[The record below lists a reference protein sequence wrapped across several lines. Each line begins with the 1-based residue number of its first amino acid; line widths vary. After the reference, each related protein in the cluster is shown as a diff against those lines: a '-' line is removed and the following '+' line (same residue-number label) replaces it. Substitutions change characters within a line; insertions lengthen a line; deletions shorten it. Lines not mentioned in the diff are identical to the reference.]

1 MAWVVDRGLR
11 VLIGQVDAAAPDRS
25 HASDGTIG
33 DAAHQGTTSDHNPE
47 DSSDADASGNPD
59 NQVDAADI
67 THDPKHGA
75 DMGVMTEAIRGS
87 KDKRVKYV
95 IFNRRIFYGTRD
107 AARRG
112 LTAWK
117 WYAYVESDPHTNHAH
132 ISVEDAT
139 HDQTQPWTI
148 GIDMT
153 ELTAVSLKGLQ
164 DFFGTDGVVPTVPW
178 RADAETNK
186 TIKLETWCAE
196 VAAELA
202 RHRSALAAL
211 MARDPAAVTVNVTKD
226 EIGQA
231 VLDALRSHPLLPED

>member
-47 DSSDADASGNPD
+47 DSSDADAGGNPD

-95 IFNRRIFYGTRD
+95 IFNRRIFHGPRD

-112 LTAWK
+112 LVAFK

-153 ELTAVSLKGLQ
+153 DVTGVTKDGLHELLS
-164 DFFGTDGVVPTVPW
+164 TDGEVPTVPW
-178 RADAETNK
+178 RDDAKENPTIMWK
-186 TIKLETWCAE
+186 TWMAE
-196 VAAELA
+196 VAAELN
-202 RHRSALAAL
+202 RQRGQLAVL
-211 MARDPAAVTVNVTKD
+211 LARDPAAITVNVTKD